1 MVDAVGFELWVQ
13 IIIFASAGSG
23 VHGTVYPPST
33 MLLALG
39 LGLGLRL
46 GLFSEVQSCTVRP
59 GVTWFGFD
67 GVGCGVRTTAQLN
80 QAVSTSNRGAC
91 WCALNPNPNPDNKL
105 KNGLSTCW
113 YAKYPQLALRWQC

>member
-23 VHGTVYPPST
+23 VHGTVCLST

-39 LGLGLRL
+39 LGLGLGL
-46 GLFSEVQSCTVRP
+46 GLFFEVQWCTVRP

-67 GVGCGVRTTAQLN
+67 GLGFGVHTTAKLN
-80 QAVSTSNRGAC
+80 KAVFTSNHGAC
-91 WCALNPNPNPDNKL
+91 WCAQ
-105 KNGLSTCW
+105 S
-113 YAKYPQLALRWQC
+113 